1 MGSESDKYYPCIEMG
16 LSKKFFNNNELIITP
31 KINNFSF
38 SLAPILLFIKTVFLI
53 LFLTNSSKK
62 EVIP

>member
-1 MGSESDKYYPCIEMG
+1 MG

-31 KINNFSF
+31 EINNFYF
-38 SLAPILLFIKTVFLI
+38 SLAPILLFIKSVFLI
-53 LFLTNSSKK
+53 LYFSNPLKK